1 MPSEYTVS
9 PKLSDNTAGWGCLMG
24 SDRKYCAICAWRA
37 NCQKKF
43 SVSTDATGQVHCP
56 DYSRD
61 LAIRD
66 KDIDEALKQ
75 DQSV

>member
-1 MPSEYTVS
+1 
-9 PKLSDNTAGWGCLMG
+9 MG
-24 SDRKYCAICAWRA
+24 SNRKYCAICAWRA

-61 LAIRD
+61 LAIKD
-66 KDIDEALKQ
+66 KDIDEALKK
-75 DQSV
+75 DQSA